1 MTQFIYFILL
11 KLQILN
17 KDKIIFF
24 IFFSTAIDKQD
35 QILGHGIIQPGC
47 R

>member
-17 KDKIIFF
+17 KDKIIL
-24 IFFSTAIDKQD
+24 FSTAIDKQD
-35 QILGHGIIQPGC
+35 QILRHSIIHPV
-47 R
+47 